1 MVAISS
7 IVAESA
13 ACCHG
18 QSDVWQQNCFM
29 RMTSDFIVHLS
40 ESDRQLLTRRASRA
54 RTSLRA
60 RLRATIVLDASDG
73 MSNAVIARDLSVCV
87 DTVRKWR
94 RRFSLSCVKG
104 LEDLARSGRP
114 H

>member
-29 RMTSDFIVHLS
+29 RMTSDFIVRLS

-54 RTSLRA
+54 RSEVRD
-60 RLRATIVLDASDG
+60 RLRATIVLDASEG
-73 MSNAVIARDLSVCV
+73 MSNAAIARDLSGGTPAIWTPPWANCAG
-87 DTVRKWR
+87 
-94 RRFSLSCVKG
+94 KG
-104 LEDLARSGRP
+104 YR
-114 H
+114 